1 MKRTALALGIGLIAI
16 AGMATSAVAEEWP
29 LRTISMTATFPAG
42 GPTDG
47 IARVIASEL
56 SNRLGRSVVVENK
69 GGAGG
74 TIGAMNV
81 VNSQPD
87 GYSLL
92 MTSSGPLSYYSILY
106 KSLKYKP
113 TEDLVPIVVVGTIP
127 QVLVASP
134 KSPATTLAQFIA
146 YAKANPGKVTIGD
159 SGVGTTLH
167 ILAAMFAKEAGIQ
180 ILHVH
185 YRGAASS
192 LADLSGAQIDAA
204 LSAFLPQF
212 ASMNALGITSAQR
225 LAALPNVPTFQESGL
240 PIVSGLIVTLAAPA
254 KTPPAII
261 AKVNAAVNDF
271 LKSPAGREFSEK
283 YAVQPVGGS
292 PEEGAAYLSRDA
304 ARLEPV
310 IKSANISID

>member
-1 MKRTALALGIGLIAI
+1 MASSLA
-16 AGMATSAVAEEWP
+16 AEEWP
-29 LRTISMTATFPAG
+29 ARNITMTATFPAG

-47 IARVIASEL
+47 ISRVIANEL
-56 SNRLGRSVVVENK
+56 SERLGRNVVVENK

-74 TIGAMNV
+74 TLGAMNV
-81 VNSQPD
+81 ANSQPD

-92 MTSSGPLSYYSILY
+92 MTSSGPLSYYSTLY

-113 TEDLVPIVVVGTIP
+113 TVDLVPIVVVGTIP
-127 QVLVASP
+127 QVIVASP
-134 KSPATTLAQFIA
+134 KGPKSLKEFIA

-167 ILAAMFAKEAGIQ
+167 ILAAMLAKEADIQ

-185 YRGAASS
+185 YRGAANS
-192 LADLSGAQIDAA
+192 LSDVMGGQIDAA

-212 ASMNALGITSAQR
+212 ASMNSLGITSTER
-225 LAALPNVPTFQESGL
+225 VSALPNVPTFLESGL
-240 PIVSGLIVTLAAPA
+240 PITSGLTVTLAAPA

-261 AKVNAAVNDF
+261 AKLNGAVNDF

-283 YAVQPVGGS
+283 YAVQLFGGS
-292 PEEGAAYLSRDA
+292 PEEGAAFLVKDA

-310 IKSANISID
+310 IKSANITAD